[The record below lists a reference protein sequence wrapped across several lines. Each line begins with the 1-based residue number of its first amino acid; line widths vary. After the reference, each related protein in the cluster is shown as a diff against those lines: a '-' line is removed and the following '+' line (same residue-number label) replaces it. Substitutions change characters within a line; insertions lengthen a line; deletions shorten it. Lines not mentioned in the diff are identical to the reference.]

1 MVPLNIEG
9 VQTPGYF
16 SINSNYKICDTFS
29 SKRANNFENE
39 KLYQENHKLEK
50 CFWKKQEW

>member
-1 MVPLNIEG
+1 MVPLNIEAE
-9 VQTPGYF
+9 QTPGYF

-39 KLYQENHKLEK
+39 KSYQENHKLEK
-50 CFWKKQEW
+50 CFWKNQEW